1 MPVERPGEI
10 FSVPENDHR
19 VMDLWERFL
28 NGEEAD
34 SNALR
39 RLIDD
44 SWRRCQAASVDPER
58 RTAAPPLGA
67 GSLDALRGDY
77 CELLEA
83 GAPVMAAA
91 RDLLSETG
99 TFMVLTD
106 PSGVILSTEGDN
118 ITRSAAEDIQLMSG
132 ADWSELACGTNAIGT
147 ALEIGQPVQI
157 HSAEHYC
164 SGIKRW
170 TCSATVIRNPYDGDV
185 LGVVDVSGLRP
196 SYNRHSLALVVTTAG
211 RIENRLAKIELG
223 ARYRL
228 LEHCVDR
235 LSSAGSD
242 GVIVFD
248 RHGRA
253 IKANERAALA
263 LADLGTSKAGAIGD
277 GLGHLTL
284 RWTNGQ
290 LVPDARPEWL
300 RPEWLEPVVVEGKRI
315 GAVLSIPARRAPSS
329 GLRRPAA
336 STNPVRER
344 PGEGP
349 FGGVIGRSPA
359 LIQSLDRARQLARSR
374 VSVLLLGE
382 TGVGKEV
389 FARSIHACGTAK
401 DSPFV
406 ALNCGG
412 LTRDLLASELFGYAE
427 GAFTG
432 ARRGGMIGKI
442 EAADGGTLFLD
453 EIGEMPIDLQP
464 NFLRVL
470 EEGEVYRLG
479 ENKPRKINFRLIA
492 ATNRDLRSEIPA
504 GRFRM
509 DLFYRIAVTSIRI
522 PPLRERIEDVALLAE
537 HYLAL
542 LAREHAVEPRTLSP
556 EVLAV
561 LERYS
566 WPGNIREFRNV
577 MESMLLM
584 SQDPILTERDLPP
597 EILDEVRGD
606 ASSGQDGAPAL
617 MGLESVERDVILRTI
632 RGCGGNMAAVA
643 RELGIAK
650 STVYL
655 KLKRFGLSGHL
666 EESRTGRF

>member
-1 MPVERPGEI
+1 MPVARLGEI
-10 FSVPENDHR
+10 FSIPENDHR

-34 SNALR
+34 SDALR

-44 SWRRCQAASVDPER
+44 SWHRCQAASVDPSR

-67 GSLDALRGDY
+67 GSLDALRDDY

-83 GAPVMAAA
+83 GAPVMASA
-91 RDLLSETG
+91 RELLSETG

-147 ALEIGQPVQI
+147 ALEVGQPVQI

-170 TCSATVIRNPYDGDV
+170 TCSATVIRNPYDGDI
-185 LGVVDVSGLRP
+185 LGVVDVSGLGP
-196 SYNRHSLALVVTTAG
+196 SYSRHSLALVVTTAG
-211 RIENRLAKIELG
+211 RIENRLARIELG

-263 LADLGTSKAGAIGD
+263 LAVLGASDAGVIGD
-277 GLGHLTL
+277 GLGHLRL
-284 RWTNGQ
+284 RWTKRQ
-290 LVPDARPEWL
+290 VVPETLPDWL
-300 RPEWLEPVVVEGKRI
+300 RPEWLEPVVLDGERI
-315 GAVLSIPARRAPSS
+315 GAVLSIPAPRVRSS
-329 GLRRPAA
+329 GSRRPEGL
-336 STNPVRER
+336 NKPVQE
-344 PGEGP
+344 PVSGP
-349 FGGVIGRSPA
+349 FGGVIGQSPA
-359 LIQSLDRARQLARSR
+359 LIQSLNRARQLARSR

-389 FARSIHACGTAK
+389 FARCIHASSVAK

-464 NFLRVL
+464 HFLRVL

-479 ENKPRKINFRLIA
+479 ENKPRTINFRLIA

-509 DLFYRIAVTSIRI
+509 DLFYRIAVTSIQI

-542 LAREHAVEPRTLSP
+542 LSREHGLEPRTLSP
-556 EVLAV
+556 AVLAA
-561 LERYS
+561 LEQYA

-577 MESMLLM
+577 MEGMLLM
-584 SQDPILTERDLPP
+584 SQDLILTERDLPP
-597 EILDEVRGD
+597 EILDEVRVD
-606 ASSGQDGAPAL
+606 ASGGQDSGPAL

-666 EESRTGRF
+666 DDLRAGRV

>member
-1 MPVERPGEI
+1 MPVERLGEI

-28 NGEEAD
+28 NGEEAGCD
-34 SNALR
+34 ALR

-44 SWRRCQAASVDPER
+44 SWRRCQAASVDPGR
-58 RTAAPPLGA
+58 RTAAPPLAA

-77 CELLEA
+77 RELLEA
-83 GAPVMAAA
+83 GAPVMASA

-118 ITRSAAEDIQLMSG
+118 VTRAAAEDIQLMSG

-147 ALEIGQPVQI
+147 ALEVGQPVQI

-170 TCSATVIRNPYDGDV
+170 TCSATVIRNPYDGDI
-185 LGVVDVSGLRP
+185 LGVVDVSGLGP
-196 SYNRHSLALVVTTAG
+196 SYSRHSLALVVTTAG
-211 RIENRLAKIELG
+211 RIENRLAKIELA

-253 IKANERAALA
+253 IKANERAALV
-263 LADLGTSKAGAIGD
+263 LADLGTPDAGVIGD

-284 RWTNGQ
+284 RWTRRQ
-290 LVPDARPEWL
+290 VIPDTLPDWL
-300 RPEWLEPVVVEGKRI
+300 RPEWLEPVVLDGERI
-315 GAVLSIPARRAPSS
+315 GAVLSIPAPRASRS
-329 GLRRPAA
+329 GGRRPEGAHKA
-336 STNPVRER
+336 VRE
-344 PGEGP
+344 PPADGP
-349 FGGVIGRSPA
+349 FAGVIGQSPA
-359 LIQSLDRARQLARSR
+359 LVQSLNRARQLARSR

-389 FARSIHACGTAK
+389 FARCIHASSAAK
-401 DSPFV
+401 DAPFV

-442 EAADGGTLFLD
+442 EAANGGTLFLD

-464 NFLRVL
+464 HFLRVL

-479 ENKPRKINFRLIA
+479 ENKPRTIDFRLIA

-542 LAREHAVEPRTLSP
+542 LAREHGVEPRTLSP
-556 EVLAV
+556 VVLAA
-561 LERYS
+561 LEQYS

-584 SQDPILTERDLPP
+584 SQDLVLTERDLPP
-597 EILDEVRGD
+597 EILAERQGD
-606 ASSGQDGAPAL
+606 ASRGAGAGPAL
-617 MGLESVERDVILRTI
+617 MGLESAERDAILRTI
-632 RGCGGNMAAVA
+632 RECGGNMAAVA

-666 EESRTGRF
+666 DALRAGRV